1 MKFIATLILNAIVTL
16 GLIAF
21 CFNYLLK
28 PYIESEME
36 LMQTV
41 IGQKANYAHFVGID
55 EKVDKL
61 NAELNEH
68 KKLTNTRTGALVQRI
83 SKLENSNSLSPT
95 IGFQM
100 KALENAFVDLS
111 TKIEKLEKLL
121 PKFQKTKPN
130 ASLEQ

>member
-28 PYIESEME
+28 PYIESEKE
-36 LMQTV
+36 LMQRV

-55 EKVDKL
+55 EKVDEL

-68 KKLTNTRTGALVQRI
+68 KKLTNTRTRAFVQTI
-83 SKLENSNSLSPT
+83 SKLENSNSLKPV
-95 IGFQM
+95 IGSQM
-100 KALENAFVDLS
+100 GIELRLEVVEKLFVDLS
-111 TKIEKLEKLL
+111 RKIEKLL
-121 PKFQKTKPN
+121 PKTKPI
-130 ASLEQ
+130 ASQKQ

>member
-28 PYIESEME
+28 PYIQSEKE
-36 LMQTV
+36 LMKRV

-55 EKVDKL
+55 EKVDEL
-61 NAELNEH
+61 NAELNEQ
-68 KKLTNTRTGALVQRI
+68 KNLTKTRTASLLQRI
-83 SKLENSNSLSPT
+83 S
-95 IGFQM
+95 
-100 KALENAFVDLS
+100 
-111 TKIEKLEKLL
+111 KLEKLL

-130 ASLEQ
+130 ASQAH